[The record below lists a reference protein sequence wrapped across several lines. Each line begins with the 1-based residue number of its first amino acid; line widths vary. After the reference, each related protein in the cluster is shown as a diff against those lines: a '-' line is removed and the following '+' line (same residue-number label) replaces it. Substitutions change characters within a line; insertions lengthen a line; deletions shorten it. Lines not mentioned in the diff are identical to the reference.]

1 MVSKAEP
8 FCSHCNSFMEP
19 KYFVGY
25 YERFFFWKCK
35 CEVLLGST
43 VEAGSYT
50 DAVDGEPT
58 EEYLGIQI

>member
-1 MVSKAEP
+1 
-8 FCSHCNSFMEP
+8 MEP

-50 DAVDGEPT
+50 DAVDGEST
-58 EEYLGIQI
+58 EEYLGIQQ